1 MGNTK
6 LKNIYLG
13 VPDGATEAQN
23 EKFQELFYDPNNKYD
38 ELMGSDEK
46 FLVIGNKGTG
56 KTYLA
61 NYVMMKSPKKQMN
74 EMVDATNF
82 SIYKLSNLYGLELS
96 GDMMYALCKWFFLD
110 KISHL
115 LLDKHVIKSRIL
127 GYKINKLKKLV
138 EQYDNIS
145 FFKDVKKIGTDS
157 KDVAIM
163 GERLTGNDVKNRK
176 RGLNLGIA
184 QGLSVEAERKK
195 FYELINSY
203 EKLVFQSL
211 LRSDDVLLIIDDLDE
226 IEENRDKAGDII
238 VALINVAKEYNL
250 KVKHYKGKV
259 KIILLLRSDIL
270 SELQVKNA
278 NLNKIKTSCSV
289 ELYWLFD
296 SMSEQYRHPLISM
309 VLHKIKASCPEYRN
323 EDNRKLFNELFPE
336 HIDNKRPLDYLLD
349 YGFGRPRDIIIYL
362 NHTKREFPEDTFFS
376 AVALKESRKF
386 YSEDF
391 YNEMLNQANFHKSPI
406 YVKQCMGL
414 LASVKKVSFHYKQI
428 QEIYEK
434 NKDKYSEIRN
444 LDEALSFLYKMG
456 AIGNVWN
463 IKGKVHTCWSYKK
476 DAMDDIDLTKK
487 FTIHYGLRKKF
498 SL

>member
-1 MGNTK
+1 
-6 LKNIYLG
+6 
-13 VPDGATEAQN
+13 
-23 EKFQELFYDPNNKYD
+23 
-38 ELMGSDEK
+38 
-46 FLVIGNKGTG
+46 
-56 KTYLA
+56 
-61 NYVMMKSPKKQMN
+61 
-74 EMVDATNF
+74 
-82 SIYKLSNLYGLELS
+82 
-96 GDMMYALCKWFFLD
+96 
-110 KISHL
+110 
-115 LLDKHVIKSRIL
+115 
-127 GYKINKLKKLV
+127 
-138 EQYDNIS
+138 
-145 FFKDVKKIGTDS
+145 
-157 KDVAIM
+157 M

-211 LRSDDVLLIIDDLDE
+211 SRSDDVLLIIDDLDE

-362 NHTKREFPEDTFFS
+362 NHTKREFPEDTFFFGCCIER
-376 AVALKESRKF
+376 VEK
-386 YSEDF
+386 
-391 YNEMLNQANFHKSPI
+391 I
-406 YVKQCMGL
+406 L
-414 LASVKKVSFHYKQI
+414 L
-428 QEIYEK
+428 
-434 NKDKYSEIRN
+434 RR
-444 LDEALSFLYKMG
+444 FL
-456 AIGNVWN
+456 
-463 IKGKVHTCWSYKK
+463 
-476 DAMDDIDLTKK
+476 
-487 FTIHYGLRKKF
+487 
-498 SL
+498 